1 MYREEPQE
9 VRLTIHTTEVLY
21 DDEMAEE
28 IRETKECDAS
38 CYEKSGKIY
47 LKYEDVEEEQ
57 QTTTILVI
65 TPEEIII
72 RRKGAI
78 NSRMQFRRNLTYSFL
93 YQTPIGAVPLT
104 IVTKDFLVDIQKDTI
119 KIHLSYDLA
128 SQDKVVSY
136 RQIQLETG
144 TR

>member
-1 MYREEPQE
+1 MYREEPQA
-9 VRLTIHTTEVLY
+9 VQLTMHTTEVLY
-21 DDEMAEE
+21 DDAKAEE
-28 IRETKECDAS
+28 IREVTECDAL
-38 CYEKSGKIY
+38 CYEKSGKLY
-47 LKYEDVEEEQ
+47 LKYENVEEEQ

-65 TPEEIII
+65 TPEELII

-104 IVTKDFLVDIQKDTI
+104 VVTKEFLVDIQKEAI

-128 SQDKVVSY
+128 SQDQVVSY
-136 RQIQLETG
+136 RQIQLEARTS
-144 TR
+144 